1 MAAHTTPERL
11 TAQIACEAI
20 VNHESDGYS
29 LTDMAH
35 VFEVACREGVAALY
49 VDTLRERIE
58 AAVAHLANGG
68 TL

>member
-1 MAAHTTPERL
+1 MAAHITPERL

-20 VNHESDGYS
+20 INHEDDGYT

-35 VFEVACREGVAALY
+35 VFEVACREGVGSLY
-49 VDTLRERIE
+49 LDMLREKIE